1 VTIQTI
7 GLIGMAALVA
17 LIFLRVPVA
26 IAMGLVGFFGYA
38 AVDGFPKALRVLGQS
53 PFDIATGYTLSVV
66 PLFILMGDFA
76 MRSGMSANLYRS
88 AQSLFVGIRGS
99 HALATL
105 GACAGFGAICGS
117 SLATAATMTRVAI
130 PEMRRLGYDDRLSTG
145 SVAAGGSLGILIP
158 PSIPFVIYA
167 LIAEQS
173 VPKLFA
179 AGLIPGLLLT
189 ALYMVAAKVMIA
201 WKPDWAPRD
210 DSNPGW
216 RARVGHVLASWD
228 VVVLFAVTIGGL
240 YAGWFSPTEAA
251 AVGAFGA
258 LAIGVV
264 RGQLSFAAIRESFAA
279 TIGTT
284 CMLFVIVICAMLF
297 SYFVVQTSLP
307 GMLVALAKSWA
318 LGPIG
323 LIVALI
329 VFYIILGCFLDG
341 LGMILIT
348 VPVFLPLVLASG
360 FDPIWFGVLLVIL
373 IELGLIHPPVGMNI
387 FVIQAQVPD
396 VPILSIYQGILPFL
410 VAPAVLLLLL
420 LIFPEIALWLP
431 KTLFPSRS

>member
-1 VTIQTI
+1 MSIQTI
-7 GLIGMAALVA
+7 GLIGMAALVV

-38 AVDGFPKALRVLGQS
+38 SVDGFAKAMRVLGQT
-53 PFDIATGYTLSVV
+53 PFDVATGYTLSVV

-88 AQSLFVGIRGS
+88 AQSLFVGMRGA
-99 HALATL
+99 HAFATL

-158 PSIPFVIYA
+158 PSIPFVIFA

-179 AGLIPGLLLT
+179 AGLIPGLVLT
-189 ALYMVAAKVMIA
+189 ALYMIAAKVMIA
-201 WKPDWAPRD
+201 WKPSWAPVAEGGRTWQQRLAD
-210 DSNPGW
+210 IF
-216 RARVGHVLASWD
+216 ASWD
-228 VVVLFAVTIGGL
+228 VMLLFAITIGGM

-251 AVGAFGA
+251 SVGAFGA

-264 RGQLSFAAIRESFAA
+264 RGQLSFPAIRESFVETIA
-279 TIGTT
+279 TS
-284 CMLFVIVICAMLF
+284 CMLFVIVICAMIF

-307 GMLVALAKSWA
+307 GVLVGWAKSWN
-318 LGPIG
+318 LGPIA
-323 LIVALI
+323 LMLALI
-329 VFYIILGCFLDG
+329 AFYIILGCFLDG

-360 FDPIWFGVLLVIL
+360 FDPIWFGVVLVIL

-396 VPILSIYQGILPFL
+396 VPILRIYQGIVPFL
-410 VAPAVLLLLL
+410 AAPAVLLVL
-420 LIFPEIALWLP
+420 LIAFPEIALWLP
-431 KTLFPSRS
+431 TTLFPGPK